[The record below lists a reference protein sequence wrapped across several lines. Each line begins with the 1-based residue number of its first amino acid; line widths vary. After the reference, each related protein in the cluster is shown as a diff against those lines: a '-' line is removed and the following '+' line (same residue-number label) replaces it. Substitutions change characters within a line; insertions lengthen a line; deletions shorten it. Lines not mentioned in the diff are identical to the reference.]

1 MKRQRGRKGTND
13 TRATISIEGLRE
25 REREDTRTICFM
37 DKHSRETRRTC
48 LNAWNI
54 CGGICILNTPLSVSL
69 SRAPAPAHPR
79 SRSYLFSHSPALSIH
94 KPLHLSVRLVRLAVC
109 LCTFLCVYIGRSFT
123 TTGVYVGLCV
133 FPSYNSILCMCMD
146 FVCSQPQVY
155 RHIST
160 SSPYDISMKIL
171 TNI

>member
-79 SRSYLFSHSPALSIH
+79 SRSFLFSHSPALSIH

-109 LCTFLCVYIGRSFT
+109 LCTFLCVYIGLSFT

-133 FPSYNSILCMCMD
+133 FPSFACVHTIQNVMHVFC
-146 FVCSQPQVY
+146 
-155 RHIST
+155 
-160 SSPYDISMKIL
+160 KIV
-171 TNI
+171 I